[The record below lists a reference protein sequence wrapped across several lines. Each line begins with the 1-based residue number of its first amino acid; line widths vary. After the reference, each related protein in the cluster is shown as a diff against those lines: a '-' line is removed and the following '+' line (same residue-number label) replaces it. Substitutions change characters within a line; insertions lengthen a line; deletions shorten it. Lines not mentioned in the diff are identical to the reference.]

1 MTGLKTRISD
11 ENDTMKVLFIHPNF
25 PAQFRFLAAALGAN
39 PDNHVIYVTQ
49 NPRPEWHINGV
60 AKAVFTADDKTVSD
74 KPLSQA
80 LKTPLAMGEAVLNLC
95 RKLKKSGFEPDVVY
109 GHSGWGSSWFVKDVF
124 PEARHLSYLEWYYNP
139 DGADMRFDRRQP
151 LTPERA
157 ANLRIKNTPI
167 LNDLT
172 VCDLG
177 VTPTK
182 WQRDQF
188 PELFHHKIVQLFDGV
203 DTDVFKPNPE
213 AKLKLPGLD
222 LSDAPRII
230 TYASRGM
237 EPYRGFP
244 QFMEALPYILAAD
257 TECHVVIVAS
267 ERVCYGPPLAFGQS
281 YKKLMLEKIRL
292 SQSDRE
298 RVHFVGALPY
308 GPYRQVLQ
316 ASDVHIYLTR
326 PFVLSWSMIEAM
338 ACGCLVVASD
348 TEPVREVIIDGV
360 NGFLVDFFT
369 PTAIAERVLG
379 VLNYPSFM
387 TQIRANA
394 RQTILERYALK
405 KVLPKHLEIIGNL
418 KA

>member
-1 MTGLKTRISD
+1 
-11 ENDTMKVLFIHPNF
+11 MKILFIHPNF
-25 PAQFRFLAAALGAN
+25 PAQFRHLAAVLGAN
-39 PDNHVIYVTQ
+39 PNNHVVYVTQ
-49 NPRPEWHINGV
+49 NPRPEWHIIGV
-60 AKAVFTADDKTVSD
+60 TKAVFNVNDKADDKTVLHN
-74 KPLSQA
+74 PLLGA

-95 RKLKKSGFEPDVVY
+95 QKLKKDGFEPDVVY
-109 GHSGWGSSWFVKDVF
+109 GHSGWGSAWFVKEVF
-124 PEARHLSYLEWYYNP
+124 PAARHLSYFEWYYDP

-151 LTPERA
+151 MTPQQA
-157 ANLRIKNTPI
+157 ASFRLKNTPI
-167 LNDLT
+167 INDLT
-172 VCDLG
+172 VCDIG
-177 VTPTK
+177 ITPTK

-188 PELFHHKIVQLFDGV
+188 PELFHPKIVQLFDGV
-203 DTDVFKPNPE
+203 DTDMFKPDPE
-213 AKLKLPGLD
+213 AKLKLPYLD

-230 TYASRGM
+230 TYAARGM

-267 ERVCYGPPLAFGQS
+267 ERVCYGVPLPNGQS
-281 YKKLMLEKIRL
+281 YKELMLEKIRFN
-292 SQSDRE
+292 SSAWS
-298 RVHFVGALPY
+298 RVHFVGTLSY
-308 GPYRQVLQ
+308 GPYRRVLQ

-348 TEPVREVIIDGV
+348 TEPVKEVIQDGV

-369 PTAIAERVLG
+369 PQAIAERVLG

-394 RQTILERYALK
+394 RQTVLERYALK
-405 KVLPKHLEIIGNL
+405 KVLPKHLEIIFSCD
-418 KA
+418 

>member
-1 MTGLKTRISD
+1 
-11 ENDTMKVLFIHPNF
+11 MKVLFIHPNF

-49 NPRPEWHINGV
+49 NPRPEWHISGV
-60 AKAVFTADDKTVSD
+60 TKAVFTIDDKKVSD
-74 KPLSQA
+74 NPLLRAVETQ
-80 LKTPLAMGEAVLNLC
+80 LAMGEAVLNLC
-95 RKLKKSGFEPDVVY
+95 LKLKKSGFEPDVVY
-109 GHSGWGSSWFVKDVF
+109 GHSGWGSAWFVKDVF
-124 PEARHLSYLEWYYNP
+124 PKARHLSFLEWYYNP
-139 DGADMRFDRRQP
+139 DGADMRFDRREP
-151 LTPERA
+151 VTPERA
-157 ANLRIKNTPI
+157 ANLRVKNAPI
-167 LNDLT
+167 LNDLA

-188 PELFHHKIVQLFDGV
+188 PEFFHPKIVQLFDGV

-213 AKLKLPGLD
+213 AKLILPKLD
-222 LSDAPRII
+222 LTGAPRII

-257 TECHVVIVAS
+257 AECHIVIVAS
-267 ERVCYGPPLAFGQS
+267 ERVCYGSPLPDGQS
-281 YKKLMLEKIRL
+281 YKELMLEKIRL
-292 SQSDRE
+292 NRSDRS
-298 RVHFVGALPY
+298 RVHFVGSLPY

-348 TEPVREVIIDGV
+348 TEPVREVIQDGV
-360 NGFLVDFFT
+360 NGFLADFFA
-369 PTAIAERVLG
+369 PQALAERVLG
-379 VLNYPSFM
+379 VLNYPSFT
-387 TQIRANA
+387 TQIRENA
-394 RQTILERYALK
+394 RLTVLERYALK
-405 KVLPKHLEIIGNL
+405 KVLPKHLEIMRNL
-418 KA
+418 KAEK